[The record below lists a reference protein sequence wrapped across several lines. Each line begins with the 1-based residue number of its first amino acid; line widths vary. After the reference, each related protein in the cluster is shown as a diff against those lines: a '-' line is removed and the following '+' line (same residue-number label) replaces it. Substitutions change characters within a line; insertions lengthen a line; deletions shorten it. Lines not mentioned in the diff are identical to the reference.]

1 LVLKAVVENVRA
13 AGIVVVVSAGN
24 SGPACSTISEVPAF
38 YDASFSIGATSLSDT
53 IASFS
58 SRGPVTVDGS
68 NRVKP
73 DLSAPG
79 VGVRVA
85 RPPAAYNASF
95 SGTSG
100 SAPHVT
106 GAVALLWSA
115 APQLIGHVDATTS
128 LLERTAAP
136 LTSTE
141 DCGGFSGASV
151 PNPVFG
157 WGRLDVAAAVTAS
170 LPPPSR
176 PKAVLTPRRGG
187 THRLSP
193 RS

>member
-1 LVLKAVVENVRA
+1 VRA
-13 AGIVVVVSAGN
+13 AGIVVVVAAGN
-24 SGPACSTISEVPAF
+24 SGPACSTISDVPAF
-38 YDASFSIGATSLSDT
+38 YDASFSIGATTFSDT
-53 IASFS
+53 IASFP
-58 SRGPVTVDGS
+58 SRGPITVDGS
-68 NRVKP
+68 NRLKP

-79 VGVRVA
+79 QGVRVA
-85 RPPAAYNASF
+85 APPAAFTSSF

-115 APQLIGHVDATTS
+115 APQLIGQVAATTNV
-128 LLERTAAP
+128 LQRTAVP
-136 LTSTE
+136 LTSTQ

-170 LPPPSR
+170 LPSPSR